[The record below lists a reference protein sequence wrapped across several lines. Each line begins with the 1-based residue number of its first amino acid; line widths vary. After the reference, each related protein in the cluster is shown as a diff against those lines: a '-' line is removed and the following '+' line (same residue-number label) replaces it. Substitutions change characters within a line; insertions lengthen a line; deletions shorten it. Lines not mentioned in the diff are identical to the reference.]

1 MFLTMLAS
9 VLNMDFTLNRR
20 LKTLC
25 CCSACRPARCEA
37 ETVVCVFVIGNGP
50 VLGDTLFFA
59 TVFTLEGEILIATA
73 TDMGIWLYADD
84 SVAVDLNRKLAV
96 VVSCL
101 CCVGFFGC
109 CYEIRKA
116 GMTLCNHFLSLQ
128 TEK

>member
-1 MFLTMLAS
+1 
-9 VLNMDFTLNRR
+9 
-20 LKTLC
+20 
-25 CCSACRPARCEA
+25 
-37 ETVVCVFVIGNGP
+37 VIGNGP

-96 VVSCL
+96 VVSC
-101 CCVGFFGC
+101 VGFFGC